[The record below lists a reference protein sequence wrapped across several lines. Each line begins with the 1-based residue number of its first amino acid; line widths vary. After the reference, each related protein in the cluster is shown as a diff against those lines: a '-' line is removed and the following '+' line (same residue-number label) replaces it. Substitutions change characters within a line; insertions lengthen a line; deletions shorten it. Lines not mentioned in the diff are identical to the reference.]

1 MAWAQ
6 MEIRS
11 VVISNVG
18 LASRALA
25 GWGVGVDFLVD
36 LGATAMRLLVVAVL
50 FLVLVF
56 IVVVLVSLA
65 VSQKQQVGLMLQN
78 SEKPPNTENNR

>member
-1 MAWAQ
+1 

-11 VVISNVG
+11 VVISNTG
-18 LASRALA
+18 LDSRTGAVL
-25 GWGVGVDFLVD
+25 GVAADFLVD
-36 LGATAMRLLVVAVL
+36 LGATALRLLVVAVL
-50 FLVLVF
+50 FLVLVLTVF

-78 SEKPPNTENNR
+78 SEKPPNAENST